1 MRSRGRRGPTS
12 NGEIPPLVPP
22 AGARP
27 KLSSVPVTV
36 RQRDVRNKAKLFKSG
51 AATAH
56 KAARAAK
63 KTASALA
70 AAEEARAKRE
80 ASAKKPWEMERRKYH
95 RPASTASPKRAR
107 EVVLEERH
115 LQARQGACWAPT
127 VLSVTNITGTANRTV
142 FGVRYE
148 HVGPL
153 SWDEYGSDGGV
164 L

>member
-1 MRSRGRRGPTS
+1 
-12 NGEIPPLVPP
+12 VPP
-22 AGARP
+22 AGAPP
-27 KLSSVPVTV
+27 KLRRVPVTV
-36 RQRDVRNKAKLFKSG
+36 RLRDVRNQTKLFKSG
-51 AATAH
+51 AATVAR
-56 KAARAAK
+56 AARAAK
-63 KTASALA
+63 KAASALA
-70 AAEEARAKRE
+70 AAEDARTKRE
-80 ASAKKPWEMERRKYH
+80 EAATQPWKLERRKHH
-95 RPASTASPKRAR
+95 RAASTASPKRAR